1 MSKYDDIIHLKR
13 PISKRK
19 KMSLSQRAAQFSPFA
34 ALTGHDAA
42 IKETA
47 RLTSERVELDEQEI
61 KILNEQL
68 IYLKDHLPCIIKV
81 TYFVPD
87 EFKDGGTYHT
97 IENTLLKIDEVNNS
111 LIFDHQL
118 RLSIYDIIKI
128 DFDLF

>member
-1 MSKYDDIIHLKR
+1 MKYNDIIHMSR

-47 RLTSERVELDEQEI
+47 RLTNERVELDEQEI
-61 KILNEQL
+61 KILNEKL
-68 IYLKDHLPCIIKV
+68 FYLKEHLPYSIKV
-81 TYFVPD
+81 TYFIPD
-87 EFKDGGTYHT
+87 ELKDGGMYHT
-97 IENTLLKIDEVNNS
+97 IENTLLKIDEVNNL
-111 LIFDHQL
+111 LIFDNHL

-128 DFDLF
+128 DFDSF